1 MAEASAPPPKGK
13 GTPPTNGQPDLGG
26 KTDDYVGL
34 NFRVPAEFAWEF
46 KACALQARRKQ
57 NAFVQDLLAFWKATK
72 EEK

>member
-13 GTPPTNGQPDLGG
+13 GRPPTNGQPDLGG

-34 NFRVPAEFAWEF
+34 NFRVDPEFAYEF
-46 KACALQARRKQ
+46 KEAALRARKKQ
-57 NAFVQDLLAFWKATK
+57 NAFIKDLLDLYKATK